1 MIISIALCVLMWVS
15 CYQRRRVEAED
26 RRGGEVNRGMCILV
40 NSQQLHLGE
49 RRGPWLPQHSDLW
62 NFLTPSAELN
72 KNVCMVH
79 CDLLYLQQI
88 IPAYL
93 SLIIPL
99 MWGKRTHGYRVQSDT
114 GPWFSIMVPRGP
126 QHRVAPGVRGTGR
139 LRRRGVEVVTSGP
152 PPTQGEDAETR
163 HCHHSKQM
171 AFFLMCQGLFL
182 GCSLWQA
189 LDRLVI
195 RHVRL

>member
-1 MIISIALCVLMWVS
+1 MMRVS
-15 CYQRRRVEAED
+15 CYQKRRVEAEE
-26 RRGGEVNRGMCILV
+26 GE
-40 NSQQLHLGE
+40 QQRDVHLGILSAAPPRGAE
-49 RRGPWLPQHSDLW
+49 RS
-62 NFLTPSAELN
+62 LTASTLRPVIFSLSLSGS
-72 KNVCMVH
+72 KQKCVMVR

-93 SLIIPL
+93 SLIIPF
-99 MWGKRTHGYRVQSDT
+99 MWDERTHGYRVQSDT
-114 GPWFSIMVPRGP
+114 GPWFWIMVPRGP
-126 QHRVAPGVRGTGR
+126 KHRVAPGVRGTGR

-163 HCHHSKQM
+163 PCHHSKQM